1 MNDRA
6 LLVLGVLAFVTVV
19 CSLVAIF
26 APRTRRIFWIVGL
39 SLAVLEFGVIAL
51 GIAFRGVTHGDLS
64 GKGFFMLLANGYTAW
79 ITFQYLLQKIARPKV
94 DRPADSN

>member
-6 LLVLGVLAFVTVV
+6 LLVLGVLGFVAVV

-39 SLAVLEFGVIAL
+39 SLALLEFGGIGV
-51 GIAFRGVTHGDLS
+51 GIAFRGMTHRDLS
-64 GKGFFMLLANGYTAW
+64 GKGLFMLLANGYVAW
-79 ITFQYLLQKIARPKV
+79 IIFQYLLQKIARPKV
-94 DRPADSN
+94 SRPADSN